1 MAITGKGGNLKI
13 GAVTVS
19 QMSSWKLDIDIEL
32 KDATNFASNGW
43 KEQIAGLKGWSGS
56 SDGTWNVITDTTGQK
71 ALQDALLAG
80 TTVAIEFNIN
90 GTNKYSGSAFVKKI
104 SVDEPVDDVVKFSV
118 DLEGTGALTFA

>member
-1 MAITGKGGNLKI
+1 MAITGKGGNLKV
-13 GAVTVS
+13 GSTNVS

-71 ALQDALLAG
+71 ALQDALLNG
-80 TTVAIEFNIN
+80 TTVSIEFNIN
-90 GTNKYSGSAFVKKI
+90 GTNKYTGSAFVKKI

>member
-1 MAITGKGGNLKI
+1 MAITGKGGSLKI

-71 ALQDALLAG
+71 ALQDALLNG